1 VLAHKLDDGNTFAFD
16 AHAEGEN
23 EAERW
28 INVLWRK
35 AELAWKQDK
44 KSIEL
49 AEVNF
54 IFDLKTECIWM
65 ETRYWYIMENNR
77 SSDFYTK
84 V

>member
-1 VLAHKLDDGNTFAFD
+1 MLAHKVDDGNTFAPVE
-16 AHAEGEN
+16 HAEGEN

-28 INVLWRK
+28 TNVLWRK

-54 IFDLKTECIWM
+54 IFDLKKERIRM
-65 ETRYWYIMENNR
+65 GARY
-77 SSDFYTK
+77 
-84 V
+84 